1 MTSFWVFL
9 GKGCG
14 IRGRIMDIMMTG
26 IQNYLNFG
34 DVSINCYLNDNKIL
48 KYNITLDD
56 RLFV

>member
-1 MTSFWVFL
+1 
-9 GKGCG
+9 
-14 IRGRIMDIMMTG
+14 MDTMMTG

-34 DVSINCYLNDNKIL
+34 HVSINFYLNHNKIL